1 MDFHVIVFLSLSFL
15 YLLHTVLDTGSLWL
29 TGAQMLKTRTI
40 RPDHPHSLQTQKSWY
55 WNQKICHNKC
65 TLQFQMYNKD
75 VGVLSHDTL
84 CWIAPVVWVSLQK
97 YIFFFFWKIHPFLKI
112 IIFLLKNTLWK
123 SKFQSCWRH
132 RYCGNLKVKC
142 EVQPTNL
149 LTGAG
154 ARNASAS
161 KNNAFTI
168 EMWD

>member
-1 MDFHVIVFLSLSFL
+1 MDLHVIVFLSLSFL

-29 TGAQMLKTRTI
+29 TGAQMLKN
-40 RPDHPHSLQTQKSWY
+40 S
-55 WNQKICHNKC
+55 HNKARPPAFIAD
-65 TLQFQMYNKD
+65 TKILILKPTNLSQQMHTSVSD
-75 VGVLSHDTL
+75 VQQGCGCALPWYIVLN
-84 CWIAPVVWVSLQK
+84 CAVVWVSLQK